1 MGTTWGCCTGVPGMG
16 LGLSGGQGAVPT
28 SQHSLPKELLSFS
41 CRFGLKWPGL
51 LIGLITKKHA
61 VLSAEVML

>member
-1 MGTTWGCCTGVPGMG
+1 MG
-16 LGLSGGQGAVPT
+16 LGLSGGRGAVPT